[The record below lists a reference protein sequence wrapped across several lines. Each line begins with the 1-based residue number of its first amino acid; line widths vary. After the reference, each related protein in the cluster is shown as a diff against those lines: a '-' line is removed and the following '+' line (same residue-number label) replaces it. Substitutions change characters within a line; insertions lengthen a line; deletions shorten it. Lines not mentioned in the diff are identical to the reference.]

1 MSEYKRLTRRN
12 KDGTTWVKCSDCDNQ
27 DKCDITKESCCNYLQ
42 DRIAELEDKIENETL
57 VNIPCKVGCTIYE
70 VFKNH
75 KPPFIQQ
82 TKVEKII
89 VTEKGLKLKLARNSV
104 YETSIS
110 SLGNTLFLTKEEA
123 EVKLKELTE
132 VK

>member
-1 MSEYKRLTRRN
+1 MSKYKRLTA
-12 KDGTTWVKCSDCDNQ
+12 KCEVCVGLTETSGNIVNDYEKVVNR
-27 DKCDITKESCCNYLQ
+27 L
-42 DRIAELEDKIENETL
+42 AELEDKIENETL
-57 VNIPCKVGCTIYE
+57 FDIPCKVGCAIYE

-110 SLGNTLFLTKEEA
+110 SLGKTLFLTEEEA
-123 EVKLKELTE
+123 EAKLKELTE